1 MKPISQF
8 LQRCRLLVFQLALGL
23 LFSAPILAQTA
34 QSYRQRAIELSR
46 NKSWDQAIA
55 SYRKALDL
63 EPNDADTHY
72 NLALALKYRGDAKQ
86 AVEEFEAA
94 LRLKP
99 KRADAHYALGATW
112 YDLNEQAAAPK
123 DLRTAPIPDPPAAAG
138 RCR

>member
-86 AVEEFEAA
+86 AVKEPQPP

-99 KRADAHYALGATW
+99 QRAHPHHRMRATR
-112 YDLNEQAAAPK
+112 YELN
-123 DLRTAPIPDPPAAAG
+123 D
-138 RCR
+138 

>member
-63 EPNDADTHY
+63 EPNDADPHY
-72 NLALALKYRGDAKQ
+72 NLPLAPQYRADATQ
-86 AVEEFEAA
+86 AVEEFEAP
-94 LRLKP
+94 LPPKP
-99 KRADAHYALGATW
+99 
-112 YDLNEQAAAPK
+112 QPAAPQY
-123 DLRTAPIPDPPAAAG
+123 
-138 RCR
+138 